1 MNIFRLLFEL
11 FLLYLLYKLVFR
23 FIIPVYQTTKIMK
36 QKMNKMQEDI
46 NRSRPQPQPEPPKSK
61 DIEGEYID
69 YEEIR

>member
-1 MNIFRLLFEL
+1 
-11 FLLYLLYKLVFR
+11 
-23 FIIPVYQTTKIMK
+23 MK

-46 NRSRPQPQPEPPKSK
+46 IRSRPQPQPEPPKSK

>member
-1 MNIFRLLFEL
+1 
-11 FLLYLLYKLVFR
+11 
-23 FIIPVYQTTKIMK
+23 MK

-46 NRSRPQPQPEPPKSK
+46 NRSRPQPQPEPSKSK